1 MYPKLNDMYTVL
13 LIKDKQE
20 IKILSQQYVCGT
32 YVTINGMQ
40 TGTTEK
46 EDIYHKKLRIKAI
59 KLGDTITGGS
69 VIDLKSKFPINT
81 FVSN

>member
-1 MYPKLNDMYTVL
+1 MYTVL
-13 LIKDKQE
+13 VTKDKQV

-32 YVTINGMQ
+32 YVTINGHQ
-40 TGTTEK
+40 GGTTDK
-46 EDIYHKKLRIKAI
+46 EEVFHKKLRIKALKAGDII
-59 KLGDTITGGS
+59 KDGS